1 MTKFRFAFAYGY
13 YYYYRGSNSGL
24 CCKEKLGQDMR

>member
-24 CCKEKLGQDMR
+24 CCKETLG

>member
-13 YYYYRGSNSGL
+13 YYYFSESNSGL
-24 CCKEKLGQDMR
+24 CCREKLGQDMR

>member
-13 YYYYRGSNSGL
+13 YYYYRRSNSGL
-24 CCKEKLGQDMR
+24 CCREKLGQDMR